1 MIHTKLAHVAAL
13 AATLSACLPRADCLP
28 ADLSCSPSAAWLYF
42 RQPIAYPRFLYAV
55 ANAPGTLLTYAIDR
69 NTGLLSQI
77 ASDAL
82 GVAPYDIATNA
93 AGSVLVATDLTA
105 NQFHSMGV
113 NVSTGLVN
121 VIHSPMLGLS
131 SPVGAAIEPGGA
143 YAYAASNSAPNSLH
157 MYAIDSATGILSS
170 LVPPTVNAAAT
181 VRLLAVDPFNR
192 FAYAGNQT
200 TPAGVAQFVVNAGTG
215 VLSANGSVVLPGGL
229 AYGIAVDPA
238 GRFVYVTEFAANDVA
253 VLAINPDGT
262 LAAPAAVFSTAPG
275 TGPADLA
282 IHPGGKFLYVLNQ
295 TGPPYYITQYSI
307 NAISGALTSLGVAP
321 AGSSGVRLRVDPS
334 GRFAYAANS
343 SADIWTY
350 AIDPL
355 SGLLTAIGTPA
366 NTGLTLNS
374 IAVVGGI
381 SY

>member
-1 MIHTKLAHVAAL
+1 MIYAKLAHVAAL
-13 AATLSACLPRADCLP
+13 AATLSACSPRADCLP
-28 ADLSCSPSAAWLYF
+28 ADLSCSPAAAWLYL

-77 ASDAL
+77 ASNTL
-82 GVAPYDIATNA
+82 GVAPYDIAANA

-105 NQFHSMGV
+105 NQFHSIRV
-113 NVSTGLVN
+113 NVDTGLVHAIN
-121 VIHSPMLGLS
+121 SPMLGLA
-131 SPVGAAIEPGGA
+131 SPVGAAINPGGA
-143 YAYAASNSAPNSLH
+143 YAYAVSNSAPNSVH
-157 MYAIDSATGILSS
+157 MYAIDSATGSLSS
-170 LVPPTVNAAAT
+170 LSPPTINAAAT
-181 VRLLAVDPFNR
+181 VRLMAFDPLNR
-192 FAYAGNQT
+192 FAYVGNQT
-200 TPAGVAQFVVNAGTG
+200 TPAGVTQFIVNAGTG
-215 VLSANGSVVLPGGL
+215 VLTGNGSVTLPGGF

-295 TGPPYYITQYSI
+295 TGPPHYVTQYSI
-307 NAISGALTSLGVAP
+307 NAVSGALTSLGVTP
-321 AGSSGVRLRVDPS
+321 VGSTGVRLRVDPS
-334 GRFAYAANS
+334 GRFAYAAS
-343 SADIWTY
+343 ISDIRAY

-355 SGLLTAIGTPA
+355 SGLLTAIGTPT